1 MSRTTRR
8 QILEGSLQAGL
19 AALATPGA
27 MVTQLAHAG
36 ETASSTAKALP
47 LVKIGLHCAGW
58 DPRPI
63 GELFAAAHE
72 LGYDGVELAPPW
84 QEKKYDMEQLY
95 RMLLAAGTTLAPA
108 AFVGGGELRDRNA
121 QPAYVAKAR
130 KYARWIKSHGGRY
143 VIYSTVGGRNGGR
156 TRAETGNIREAFRVI
171 AQVVHG
177 EGCTPLYHN
186 HHVGGYRLSKRLLE
200 ADLEL
205 LDWSSWRLC
214 VDTGHLVLALTDPV
228 AFVSRWA
235 DKVSWMHCKDVKTAD
250 VDQLDRPGVR
260 WQDHFTPLGT
270 GVVDFPR
277 VLQALSKVGYKS
289 WLVVEQDNSPDPY
302 KTSKISIAY
311 LRRTLSALR
320 NSSGCRKQKAY
331 VCKAITVNR

>member
-8 QILEGSLQAGL
+8 QILESSLRAGL
-19 AALATPGA
+19 AALAAPGA
-27 MVTQLAHAG
+27 FATELSHAG
-36 ETASSTAKALP
+36 EAASDAAKGLQS
-47 LVKIGLHCAGW
+47 VKIGLHCAGW
-58 DPRPI
+58 GSRPI

-84 QEKKYDMEQLY
+84 QEKTYDMEELY
-95 RMLLAAGTTLAPA
+95 RMLVAAGTTLAPA
-108 AFVGGGELRDRNA
+108 TFVGGQELRDRNA
-121 QPAYVAKAR
+121 QQAYIDKAH
-130 KYARWIKSHGGRY
+130 KHARWIKSHGGRY
-143 VIYSTVGGRNGGR
+143 VIYSTVGGRDGDR
-156 TRAETGNIREAFRVI
+156 TRQESTNIRNAFRVI
-171 AQVVHG
+171 AQVVKG

-200 ADLEL
+200 EDLEL
-205 LDWSSWRLC
+205 LDWSNWRLC

-228 AFVSRWA
+228 EFVTKWA

-250 VDQLDRPGVR
+250 LDQLDRPGLR

-277 VLQALSKVGYKS
+277 LLRALSNVRYNS

-311 LRRTLSALR
+311 LRRTLAAL
-320 NSSGCRKQKAY
+320 G
-331 VCKAITVNR
+331 

>member
-1 MSRTTRR
+1 MNRMTRR
-8 QILEGSLQAGL
+8 QILERSLRAGL
-19 AALATPGA
+19 AALAAPGA
-27 MVTQLAHAG
+27 MVTQLAHGG
-36 ETASSTAKALP
+36 ETASSTAEGLP
-47 LVKIGLHCAGW
+47 SMKIGLHCAGW
-58 DPRPI
+58 DARPI
-63 GELFAAAHE
+63 SELFAAAHE

-84 QEKKYDMEQLY
+84 QEKRYDLEQLY
-95 RMLLAAGTTLAPA
+95 RKLLAAGTTLAPA

-121 QPAYVAKAR
+121 QQAYVAKAR

-143 VIYSTVGGRNGGR
+143 VIYSTVGGRNGDR

-171 AQVVHG
+171 AQVVNG

-186 HHVGGYRLSKRLLE
+186 HHVGGYQLSKRLLE

-228 AFVSRWA
+228 AFVAKWA
-235 DKVSWMHCKDVKTAD
+235 DKVSWMHCKDVKTGD

-260 WQDHFTPLGT
+260 WQEHFTPLGT

-277 VLQALSKVGYKS
+277 VLQTLSDVGYKS

-311 LRRTLSALR
+311 LRRTLNVLR
-320 NSSGCRKQKAY
+320 RG
-331 VCKAITVNR
+331 